1 MPEILENKYFVSSGC
16 AYGNVEFAY
25 GRLAGTDLLS
35 EIAVMG
41 GYVMTKRVGYAA
53 DRDLPVEIAYEKSD
67 ASLIAKRTYSH
78 DALGRVSART
88 QTRGSAAARSDSFGY
103 NARSE
108 LTSATLGSDA
118 YAYAFDYIGNRS
130 TATEKDASLSY
141 VTNNLNQYTSR
152 GEAAFLPLPENP
164 SESDSEQS
172 DRNVASPL
180 TFSPTYDLD
189 GNATLVQTSTGT
201 WSISYNGENRPI
213 RFENAATQT
222 VVECAYDSQ
231 GRRFEKKVTVAG
243 TVTLHERYIYDG
255 YLQIAAFDVAED
267 SSPEGE
273 STGGESAGSTLSSQL
288 SLKRVIFWDPEEPT
302 ATRPLAIN
310 ILGDNLYFPTVDLT
324 KNVCE
329 LVDFYGDVAATYD
342 YAPFGAVSAG
352 TPSGSA
358 APANPFQWSSE
369 VYDSELDLV
378 YYNYRHYSPADGRF
392 LSRDPIEEEG
402 GANLYG
408 FVNNLPIKLFDQQGM
423 LISGAPS
430 SNVLVNCS
438 LPANVLGETSTDTD
452 FGISIKM
459 GDVYQP
465 KDSIFKRNCHKVFT
479 KGFPPVISIRI
490 SKSASSKDLDVII
503 KHEMVHFEKYR
514 KNWIL
519 ASNILNALEGEYC
532 SCVVGESDFG
542 NKKARAAIAYG
553 MAAVAYYE
561 NLQMLEN
568 IYFDQAEYGL
578 KNRDEDL
585 LRDQNLYETQVANL
599 KTLMEEK
606 GRNYES
612 L

>member
-1 MPEILENKYFVSSGC
+1 MTHQAPTMKNFSKSPCATAC

-118 YAYAFDYIGNRS
+118 YAYAFDYIGNRGM
-130 TATEKDASLSY
+130 ATEAGTQFAY
-141 VTNNLNQYTSR
+141 TTNTLNQYSGITSS
-152 GEAAFLPLPENP
+152 GEATFQSLVENP

-180 TFSPTYDLD
+180 NSSSTFSPTYDAD

-201 WSISYNGENRPI
+201 WSISYNGENRPV
-213 RFENAATQT
+213 RFENASTQT
-222 VVECAYDSQ
+222 VVECGYDSQ

-243 TVTLHERYIYDG
+243 TVTLHERYAYDG
-255 YLQIAAFDVAED
+255 YLQIAAFDVSTDAA
-267 SSPEGE
+267 GTE
-273 STGGESAGSTLSSQL
+273 SFA
-288 SLKRVIFWDPEEPT
+288 LKRVIFWDPEEPT

-310 ILGDNLYFPTVDLT
+310 VLGDNLYFPTVDLT

-329 LVDFYGDVAATYD
+329 LVDFYGDVTATYD

-358 APANPFQWSSE
+358 VPANPFQWSSE

-378 YYNYRHYSPADGRF
+378 YYNYRHYSPSDGRWI
-392 LSRDPIEEEG
+392 SRDPIEEQG

-490 SKSASSKDLDVII
+490 SKSASNKDLDVII